1 MVDERADGQLL
12 TRWAHLGLQDLGEA
26 RAEID
31 ALNVFP
37 VPDGDTGTNLYL
49 TQEAACAALDEALVL
64 DPAVASDAGAAGEAL
79 ARGALVGA
87 RGNSGI
93 ILSQLTRGFVSGLVA
108 SAHLSWAQ
116 ALAEA
121 LQVAARSAYQA
132 VATPVEGTVLTVA
145 RVAGERAAETVQRF
159 PDDAAAV
166 MRAAAQGAREALE
179 RTPSQLAALARAGV
193 VDSGGRGLVVLY
205 DALEEV
211 VTGVRRPRR
220 ASRHLPTP
228 VPAEPEAEYAGGAY
242 EVMYLLDSD
251 VTGTDGLRRHLA
263 ALGDSVVVVGA
274 DGLWNVHVHCDD
286 AGAAIEAGISAGRP
300 YRIRVTALTPARP
313 RHQPT
318 GRGVVV
324 VTHGPGTAALVH
336 AAGATSVPAKPRQ
349 APSTAELLDGI
360 HRAGP
365 EEVVLL
371 TSDSATRAA
380 AEAAAGQARQEGLRV
395 AVIPTRS
402 VVQSL
407 AAAAVHDSG
416 AGFDD
421 DVIAMTRAA
430 HATRYGAV
438 TTAIREAITMAG
450 TCRPGD
456 ILGVVEGDV
465 AEIGSSVPEVSA
477 QVVDRLLQAGGEM
490 VTLVTGEGAP
500 TDLVPALRRHVRRTH
515 PGIEVVDHDGGQP
528 FWPLIVGVE

>member
-12 TRWAHLGLQDLGEA
+12 TRWAHLGLRDLGEA

-49 TQEAACAALDEALVL
+49 TQEAACAALDEAVGL
-64 DPAVASDAGAAGEAL
+64 DPAVASDAGAAGDAL
-79 ARGALVGA
+79 ARGALLGA

-132 VATPVEGTVLTVA
+132 VAAPVEGTVLTVA
-145 RVAGERAAETVQRF
+145 RVAGEQAALMVARF
-159 PDDAAAV
+159 PDDAPAV
-166 MRAAAQGAREALE
+166 VRAAAQGARDALE

-211 VTGVRRPRR
+211 VTGVHRARQERR
-220 ASRHLPTP
+220 LPMP
-228 VPAEPEAEYAGGAY
+228 VPPEPDAVYSGGAY

-251 VTGTDGLRRHLA
+251 ATGTDRLRSALA
-263 ALGDSVVVVGA
+263 GLGDSVVVVGA
-274 DGLWNVHVHCDD
+274 AGLWNVHVHCDD
-286 AGAAIEAGISAGRP
+286 VGAAIEAGIAAGRP
-300 YRIRVTALTPARP
+300 YRIRVTALSEARP
-313 RHQPT
+313 RHAVT
-318 GRGVVV
+318 GRGIVV

-336 AAGATSVPAKPRQ
+336 AAGATSVPALPRQ

-371 TSDSATRAA
+371 TSDTDTRPAADAA
-380 AEAAAGQARQEGLRV
+380 ARQAQQEGLRV

-430 HATRYGAV
+430 HATRYAAV
-438 TTAIREAITMAG
+438 TTAVREAMTMAG
-450 TCRPGD
+450 MCRPGD
-456 ILGVVEGDV
+456 ILGVVDGDV
-465 AEIGSSVPEVSA
+465 AEIGSTVQEVSTR
-477 QVVDRLLQAGGEM
+477 VVSRLLQSGGEL
-490 VTLVTGEGAP
+490 VTLLTGEGAP
-500 TDLVPALRRHVRRTH
+500 DDLASQLRRQLRGTH
-515 PGIEVVDHDGGQP
+515 PGVEVVVLDGGQP